1 MDVPF
6 LPFSRPCISE
16 ADIEALAEV
25 LRSGWITTDWNS
37 ERICS
42 RPLLPDMTTGEAAR
56 VVDSIKSV
64 LATT

>member
-6 LPFSRPCISE
+6 LPFSRPRISE
-16 ADIEALAEV
+16 GDIEALALV
-25 LRSGWITTDWNS
+25 LRSGRITTDWNS

-42 RPLLPDMTTGEAAR
+42 RPLLPDMTTGQAVR
-56 VVDSIKSV
+56 VVESIKSV